1 MKNLIFL
8 SGTMGVGKTAAGQAL
23 KRLLPDCAFLD
34 GDWCWDMDPFVVTEE
49 TRRMV
54 VSNAAYLLQSFLSC
68 SVYQNVVFCWD
79 MHEERIADDILSRL
93 RAPMRLFEYSLIC
106 SPEALT
112 ARIQKDVARGVRTRN
127 VLERSLARLPNYA
140 RMRTVKIDVSA
151 RSAQDA
157 ARLIAA
163 EVLGA
168 DCSSAHSPLDG
179 AAQGCKAAD
188 RS

>member
-8 SGTMGVGKTAAGQAL
+8 SGPMGVGKTAAGQAL

-68 SVYQNVVFCWD
+68 SVYQNVVFCWV

-106 SPEALT
+106 SPEA
-112 ARIQKDVARGVRTRN
+112 RN